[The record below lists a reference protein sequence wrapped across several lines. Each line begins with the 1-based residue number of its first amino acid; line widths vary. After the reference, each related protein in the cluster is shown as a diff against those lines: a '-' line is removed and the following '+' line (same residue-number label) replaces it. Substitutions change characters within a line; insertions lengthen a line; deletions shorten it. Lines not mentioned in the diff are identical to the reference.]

1 MWRTM
6 ALAAAVNCALL
17 GTAKAQSGRALVLD
31 AMYAQW
37 LTGTPVVY
45 GSDTAVRWTTR
56 WDPFRGQVA
65 VPTRVPDDQN
75 RQLKLAG
82 QPSPVGMTDRL
93 TPPTILELNRS
104 LRQQDWPAI
113 QPEGVNMT
121 KHLTNPTV
129 LQLNRR
135 LREQA
140 RRAALPA
147 ERKPSPDVLPESEA
161 DTAPIERQSSY
172 GVRQTRTR

>member
-1 MWRTM
+1 MV
-6 ALAAAVNCALL
+6 LATLAICTFS
-17 GTAKAQSGRALVLD
+17 GTVRAQGGPALVSD

-56 WDPFRGQVA
+56 WDPMRGLVA
-65 VPTRVPDDQN
+65 VPARVPDDQN

-121 KHLTNPTV
+121 KHLTQPTV

-140 RRAALPA
+140 RRAALPV
-147 ERKPSPDVLPESEA
+147 ERHPSPGEA
-161 DTAPIERQSSY
+161 SLDGTSAAPPVAPQASY
-172 GVRQTRTR
+172 GVRQSRTR

>member
-1 MWRTM
+1 MF
-6 ALAAAVNCALL
+6 LAAAAMVTIVSAAN
-17 GTAKAQSGRALVLD
+17 AQGGPALVSD
-31 AMYAQW
+31 AAYAQW
-37 LTGTPVVY
+37 LTGTPIVY

-56 WDPFRGQVA
+56 WDPFLGRVA
-65 VPTRVPDDQN
+65 VPVRVPDDQN

-93 TPPTILELNRS
+93 NPPTILELNRS
-104 LRQQDWPAI
+104 LRQQEWPAI

-121 KHLTNPTV
+121 KHLTNPTI

-140 RRAALPA
+140 RRAALPT
-147 ERKPSPDVLPESEA
+147 ERRPAADAIPQPDVPNASQ
-161 DTAPIERQSSY
+161 APQASF
-172 GVRQTRTR
+172 GVRHSRTR

>member
-1 MWRTM
+1 MRRSLLM
-6 ALAAAVNCALL
+6 AAVVIGAWVGNAE
-17 GTAKAQSGRALVLD
+17 AQWGPAFVAD
-31 AMYAQW
+31 AFYAQW
-37 LTGTPVVY
+37 LTGTPMVY

-56 WDPFRGQVA
+56 WDPFRGQVR
-65 VPTRVPDDQN
+65 VPVRVPDDQN

-82 QPSPVGMTDRL
+82 QPSPVGMTDQL

-140 RRAALPA
+140 RRAALPV
-147 ERKPSPDVLPESEA
+147 ERKPFADELPDTHVP
-161 DTAPIERQSSY
+161 TTPIEPQASY
-172 GVRQTRTR
+172 GVRQSRTR